1 MQAQSQQDQILHDLE
16 LRISK
21 MLRSGVYVAGMLMTI
36 GWLWGWFKHGDTLSS
51 FSRYESKSLY
61 ETLNWAVI
69 THDQPLIIGFA
80 GLAVLVSLP
89 IIRVFLTGV
98 LFIKQKDYIL
108 AVMAFAV
115 FTCLIAS
122 FLLGIEL

>member
-21 MLRSGVYVAGMLMTI
+21 MLRSGVYVAGMLMTV
-36 GWLWGWFKHGDTLSS
+36 GWLWGWIKNGDTLGS
-51 FSRYESKSLY
+51 FTRYESRSLY

-108 AVMAFAV
+108 AVMAFSV
-115 FTCLIAS
+115 FVCLIAS
-122 FLLGIEL
+122 FFLGIEL